1 MGPGMSRW
9 KLPNIEQP
17 DKDWDEW
24 TLTEAVEV
32 GIRYTK
38 AAYQRETLTPD
49 QIINQ
54 ISILQDGVQQLK
66 KNGISVW
73 NYKSVIP
80 KIFDLVDANFLIL
93 QEIVNKLDKKE

>member
-38 AAYQRETLTPD
+38 AAYQRDTLTPD
-49 QIINQ
+49 QIITQ
-54 ISILQDGVQQLK
+54 ISVLQEGVQALK

-80 KIFDLVDANFLIL
+80 KIFDLVDGMFVVMIEMAK
-93 QEIVNKLDKKE
+93 QKGEKE